1 MSLASL
7 LFVLI
12 IFSLNDST
20 VSHRY
25 STTSTLFIIFGSIP
39 GMRHRRHLGKL
50 ITSPVKKAHAA
61 SRTRESPTQL

>member
-1 MSLASL
+1 MSLAIL

-39 GMRHRRHLGKL
+39 GIEQANHL
-50 ITSPVKKAHAA
+50 TS
-61 SRTRESPTQL
+61 